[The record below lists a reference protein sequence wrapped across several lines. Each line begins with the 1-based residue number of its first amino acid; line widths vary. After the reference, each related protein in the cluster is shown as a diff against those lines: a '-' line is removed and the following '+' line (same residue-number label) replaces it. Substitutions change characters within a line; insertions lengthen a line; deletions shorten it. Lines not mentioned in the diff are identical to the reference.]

1 MYLRC
6 CSHSRIFIPAA
17 TGLVR
22 SGRSASG
29 WLVEKSGHP
38 PCRFRLLRQHCHCHS
53 HRLSCVKRA
62 NERRSWALHSFHSS
76 RLAVIAAT
84 NSRPQT
90 QWLTDWASRRTGA
103 PVMRCHTSRLQWQ
116 CAPTPAGTITRT
128 AHGWARAACRAHSSR
143 RVEADVSALGCRWTG
158 LALRDDPQHSGHSG
172 SKLSGRSQIVEPAS
186 R

>member
-6 CSHSRIFIPAA
+6 CSHSRIFLPAA
-17 TGLVR
+17 GLIR
-22 SGRSASG
+22 SGRSAGG
-29 WLVEKSGHP
+29 WL
-38 PCRFRLLRQHCHCHS
+38 RRAAI
-53 HRLSCVKRA
+53 RLSLQTAATALPLSLTPESGVCQAR
-62 NERRSWALHSFHSS
+62 EIRSWTLHSSPSS

-128 AHGWARAACRAHSSR
+128 AHGWACTACRAHSSR
-143 RVEADVSALGCRWTG
+143 TGRDG
-158 LALRDDPQHSGHSG
+158 LALRDPTDAPCIGH
-172 SKLSGRSQIVEPAS
+172 
-186 R
+186 